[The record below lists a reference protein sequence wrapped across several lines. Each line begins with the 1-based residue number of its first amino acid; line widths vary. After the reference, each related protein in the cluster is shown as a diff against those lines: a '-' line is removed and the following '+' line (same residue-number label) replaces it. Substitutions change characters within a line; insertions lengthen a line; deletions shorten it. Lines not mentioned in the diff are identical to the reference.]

1 MKRNRIWYCAAFIF
15 ALLLPLRSLAEGY
28 LYVYVPTP
36 TPYVDMTWILHPE
49 RRSVFNTGSSD
60 EELAGLG
67 AGLFRAGEHF
77 NKGVYTF
84 TPETGCADTLKI
96 YNAEKKLIHE
106 YDTIGGE
113 QFTLYLDDGMYAEI
127 PAHCPMTCVKYDLLF
142 QDGKDPY
149 TIRHAKYFTGY
160 QIATITYFLTGLDN
174 DAYFT
179 FYNMDA
185 ERGIGHPV
193 KVSLKKGEVMKLK
206 ITREQCNM
214 FVEFYHCQIVMD
226 RSGEG

>member
-28 LYVYVPTP
+28 LYVYVPTS

-106 YDTIGGE
+106 YDTINGE

-127 PAHCPMTCVKYDLLF
+127 PAHCPMTCVKYGLLF
-142 QDGKDPY
+142 HDKKGPY
-149 TIRHAKYFTGY
+149 TIRHAKYFTDY
-160 QIATITYFLTGLDN
+160 QVATIPYILTGLDD

-179 FYNMDA
+179 LYNMDA
-185 ERGIGHPV
+185 ERGIGRPI
-193 KVSLKKGEVMKLK
+193 KVPLKKGEVMKLE

-214 FVEFYHCQIVMD
+214 FVEFYHCQIIVDPTM
-226 RSGEG
+226 EG